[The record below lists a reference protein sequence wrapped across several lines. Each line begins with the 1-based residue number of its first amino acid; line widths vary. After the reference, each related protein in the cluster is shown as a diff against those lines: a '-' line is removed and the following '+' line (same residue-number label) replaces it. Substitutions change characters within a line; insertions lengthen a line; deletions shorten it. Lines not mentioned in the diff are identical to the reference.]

1 MEAASRGVR
10 DILRGFMKASSPEVA
25 LLKFVRQLEDDY
37 AESQDIALFIFG
49 MRSFFCWPD
58 ATLIAEHPE
67 SVERIQG
74 AWLIQNEE
82 DYTRWLVSA
91 EDNPERLKW
100 AKWTFQAK
108 TSILSEFVKGC
119 GSGAA

>member
-1 MEAASRGVR
+1 MDAASRGAR
-10 DILRGFMKASSPEVA
+10 DVLCGFMKANNPETA

-49 MRSFFCWPD
+49 VRAFFCWPD
-58 ATLIAEHPE
+58 AVWIAEHPE

-82 DYTRWLVSA
+82 DYTRWLLSA

-108 TSILSEFVKGC
+108 SSILSEFVK
-119 GSGAA
+119 SSA

>member
-1 MEAASRGVR
+1 MEAASRGAR
-10 DILRGFMKASSPEVA
+10 DMLRGFIRASNPETA

-37 AESQDIALFIFG
+37 AESQDIALFIFA

-58 ATLIAEHPE
+58 AVAIAEHPE

-108 TSILSEFVKGC
+108 TSILSEFVKGSS
-119 GSGAA
+119 GS